1 MVMRLPWITKKEHD
15 KLMEIK
21 DSITMKWI
29 NKCNTLRQDVDNKE
43 NEVLNLLDANKEFAL
58 ENEYLRDKVKDLE
71 NMVKWHESNECKLN
85 KELCRTKGQLNK
97 LDNYIRVT
105 TGTSIL
111 EGEK

>member
-1 MVMRLPWITKKEHD
+1 MRLHWITRKEHD

-29 NKCNTLRQDVDNKE
+29 NKCNKLNKE
-43 NEVLNLLDANKEFAL
+43 IERNEDNILNLLDTNKEFAL

-85 KELCRTKGQLNK
+85 KELCKSKGQLNK
-97 LDNYIRVT
+97 LDNFIKVT
-105 TGTSIL
+105 TGTTIL
-111 EGEK
+111 EGDK

>member
-43 NEVLNLLDANKEFAL
+43 NEVLNLLDANKEFSL
-58 ENEYLRDKVKDLE
+58 ENEYLREKVKSLE

-85 KELCRTKGQLNK
+85 KKLCKSNGQLDKIKNMYRM
-97 LDNYIRVT
+97 L
-105 TGTSIL
+105 TGEEL
-111 EGEK
+111 E